1 MTKSPGIAWHAPCS
15 MTGDPEGQKEALAEF
30 QRLHALESSRLARA
44 GILFEAGEVTRQQ
57 LGETT
62 QP

>member
-1 MTKSPGIAWHAPCS
+1 
-15 MTGDPEGQKEALAEF
+15 MTGDQQGQKKALAEF
-30 QRLHALESSRLARA
+30 QRLHALESRHLARA
-44 GILFEAGEVTRQQ
+44 GILLQGGEVTPQQ